1 MPPRPRWT
9 AVAPA
14 ANYHSDAVAPA
25 LSAHPP
31 NPDPHLLQLH
41 SAAFMY
47 GPFVCAYLAFYCRG
61 SPSCYPPPHPH
72 SPPTP
77 PSFMLSS
84 QPVTFLQ
91 DIHKFKSKLFSL
103 SEIPL
108 KTVYFFHPLTSK
120 IQDVIVTTPSC
131 SISQCR
137 PETEK

>member
-25 LSAHPP
+25 LSARPP

-61 SPSCYPPPHPH
+61 SPSGYPPPHP
-72 SPPTP
+72 
-77 PSFMLSS
+77 
-84 QPVTFLQ
+84 
-91 DIHKFKSKLFSL
+91 
-103 SEIPL
+103 
-108 KTVYFFHPLTSK
+108 PLTS
-120 IQDVIVTTPSC
+120 DAAVIHAQFAASDFPAGHS
-131 SISQCR
+131 
-137 PETEK
+137 